1 VSPLANLSH
10 KKPCDIASGISKHRQ
25 LRTSRHFSRRKD
37 DFTSKTLY
45 PIKRCLQILDPH
57 IYGNA
62 FVSVIR
68 GTNTPWSSFDFDDAV
83 FRKLSAGVHDLI

>member
-1 VSPLANLSH
+1 MLGLPGCELS
-10 KKPCDIASGISKHRQ
+10 ASRCLK
-25 LRTSRHFSRRKD
+25 RTCPSS
-37 DFTSKTLY
+37 SGSTL
-45 PIKRCLQILDPH
+45 PDQALLQILDPH

-83 FRKLSAGVHDLI
+83 FHRVVAVYLPPIDPLSAHYQTP